1 MSGCRGRPS
10 RPPSVPAVTPP
21 TGTGPGR
28 WHEVAK
34 SRRPRLSWFRFY
46 ADDFLGGTGALTAP
60 ECGRYLLLLLHQWG
74 TKERQLLPADPERL
88 RVICR
93 GEDPGLSV
101 LSKFVS
107 VEGGLRNQRLAD
119 EWAAAVA
126 EYSSKAASG
135 GHHTP
140 TRTPEQIPPRI
151 VGQIGPPTKN
161 QEPRTIE
168 RTDGRPAVPANPLIA
183 GRRPDME
190 REAYRLIREIGVL
203 EPDRDPTEIL
213 LEAAKWQ
220 GKDGGF
226 RSKVRVETMSDD
238 HLIRTVHDL
247 KSILAEVQGNGT
259 KAAR

>member
-1 MSGCRGRPS
+1 M
-10 RPPSVPAVTPP
+10 
-21 TGTGPGR
+21 
-28 WHEVAK
+28 AK

-60 ECGRYLLLLLHQWG
+60 ECGRYLLLLLYQWG
-74 TKERQLLPADPERL
+74 TKERQIIPADADRL

-93 GEDPGLSV
+93 GEDPGPAV

-107 VEGGLRNQRLAD
+107 TNEGLRNQRLAD

-126 EYSSKAASG
+126 EYSSKASG
-135 GHHTP
+135 GGTKIPEQTP
-140 TRTPEQIPPRI
+140 GQIPPRI

-168 RTDGRPAVPANPLIA
+168 RTDGRPANPLIA

-190 REAYRLIREIGVL
+190 REAYRLIREINTF
-203 EPDRDPTEIL
+203 EPERDPTEIL
-213 LEAAKWQ
+213 IEAAKWQ
-220 GKDGGF
+220 TKEGGF
-226 RSKVRVETMSDD
+226 RSKVRLETMTDD

-247 KSILAEVQGNGT
+247 KSILEEAKENGT